1 MKYIGLCCLK
11 FHYVAFSPI
20 KRESWHKLL
29 QLLFNVKKWDP
40 RNINNSNNNN
50 SNNPAAHI
58 TLWVWIVPW
67 PGYYW
72 QEKPLENK
80 INIQILISLGR
91 LAILCGPHIQENSE
105 RMPFPGGAGGE
116 WIRVVV
122 LNSEF
127 SSPRLVF
134 FALNFWRQDCT
145 TCKQHAFWEKM
156 WCVRPLLLELLLWI
170 HFFFYSFNKYVLH
183 AHHYQVPCW
192 GLGSEKETKHS
203 KWLPEVHIVEE
214 EIDNWTEN
222 ISVIGEGLQKV

>member
-40 RNINNSNNNN
+40 GNINNSNNNN

-80 INIQILISLGR
+80 INIQILISLGW
-91 LAILCGPHIQENSE
+91 LAILCGPHTQENSE
-105 RMPFPGGAGGE
+105 RMPFPGGAGGA

-122 LNSEF
+122 LNSWVFITQAGFLCLEF
-127 SSPRLVF
+127 LKTG
-134 FALNFWRQDCT
+134 LYHMQT
-145 TCKQHAFWEKM
+145 TCFLGKNVVCET
-156 WCVRPLLLELLLWI
+156 LLLELLFWI
-170 HFFFYSFNKYVLH
+170 HFFFTHLTNMYCMPTITRYH
-183 AHHYQVPCW
+183 AGVWEVKKKQNTVNDYQKFT
-192 GLGSEKETKHS
+192 L
-203 KWLPEVHIVEE
+203 
-214 EIDNWTEN
+214 
-222 ISVIGEGLQKV
+222 

>member
-29 QLLFNVKKWDP
+29 QLLFNVKKSDHG
-40 RNINNSNNNN
+40 NINNSNNNN

-105 RMPFPGGAGGE
+105 RMPFPGGAGGA
-116 WIRVVV
+116 WIRVIV

-127 SSPRLVF
+127 SSPRLVS
-134 FALNFWRQDCT
+134 FALVEFLKTGLYHMQT
-145 TCKQHAFWEKM
+145 TCFLGKNVVCETLTLRITF
-156 WCVRPLLLELLLWI
+156 VDSSFLLI
-170 HFFFYSFNKYVLH
+170 
-183 AHHYQVPCW
+183 
-192 GLGSEKETKHS
+192 
-203 KWLPEVHIVEE
+203 
-214 EIDNWTEN
+214 
-222 ISVIGEGLQKV
+222 